1 MYLEGARKCKCISKG
16 NTIQHSTIHY
26 NWLETSTR
34 DSDKPNAMALVDKG
48 ADARADT
55 ELVEKKVAICKLD
68 AIPARN
74 VSHVI
79 KAHQSQDDC
88 LSIAA
93 LRLQHSVSQV
103 ALYGNHGL
111 EGKLQLIQSCAEL
124 TSVITAGIGLHRS
137 GS

>member
-1 MYLEGARKCKCISKG
+1 MYLEGARKGKCISKG
-16 NTIQHSTIHY
+16 NTVWLRY

-34 DSDKPNAMALVDKG
+34 DSDKPNAMALVDKD
-48 ADARADT
+48 AYARANT
-55 ELVEKKVAICKLD
+55 ELLEKKVAICKLD

-93 LRLQHSVSQV
+93 LQLQHSVCQV
-103 ALYGNHGL
+103 ALDGNHGL

-124 TSVITAGIGLHRS
+124 TSVISADIGLRRS